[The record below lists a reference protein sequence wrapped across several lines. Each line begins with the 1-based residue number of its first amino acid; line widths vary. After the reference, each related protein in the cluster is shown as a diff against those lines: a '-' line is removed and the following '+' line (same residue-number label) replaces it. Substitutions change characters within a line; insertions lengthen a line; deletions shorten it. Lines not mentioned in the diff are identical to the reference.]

1 MFEQYVGWLGLHCF
15 FELLGFMVH
24 LHKDLEIMPL
34 LISFR
39 LSFFFA
45 LRPDFLIS
53 TELGLEALVIS
64 VALALTMLKTSLS
77 SNPM

>member
-15 FELLGFMVH
+15 FVLLGFMVH
-24 LHKDLEIMPL
+24 LHKDLEILPL

-45 LRPDFLIS
+45 LRPDFFIS

-64 VALALTMLKTSLS
+64 VALALTMRKTSLS